1 MATVKQHEIPTHRL
15 LETTDE
21 GYQIERVHWQGESDK
36 SMALGSHRDDHY
48 LFFVQVSGMSR
59 GMVDF
64 ESFTIRDNTVFY
76 ILPGQVHSYDSAD
89 IGTTGWFVALDPG
102 LLPDGVRAVL
112 ENPLLSIRP
121 KELGVTGVASLVQC
135 LELMHGLSQQA
146 AGSHSRQAVYPMLA
160 AFSSLFADVYT
171 CEPGIPIDKVSRTQG
186 IMLEFKKLLVAEY
199 KRLKSP
205 GEYAAELHLSA
216 SYLNEAVKET
226 TGFNVSYWIQQQIVL
241 EAKRLLYY
249 SQSSVKEVAHQ
260 LGYEDHAYFSRFFKK
275 AVGRTPG
282 DFRTEFGLAKPRH

>member
-1 MATVKQHEIPTHRL
+1 MGTVKQNGIPTHRL

-21 GYQIERVHWQGESDK
+21 GYQVERVHWQGEAEK
-36 SMALGSHRDDHY
+36 SLTLGSHRDDHY
-48 LFFVQVSGMSR
+48 LFFVQLSGMSK

-64 ESFTIRDNTVFY
+64 ESFIIRDNMAFY

-102 LLPDGVRAVL
+102 LVPDTFRAVL

-121 KELGVTGVASLVQC
+121 LELGEERIAPLLRC
-135 LELMHGLSQQA
+135 LELMLLLQRQPAS
-146 AGSHSRQAVYPMLA
+146 SYSRQAVYPMLA
-160 AFSSLFADVYT
+160 SFSAMFADVYSREQ
-171 CEPGIPIDKVSRTQG
+171 CIPTDKVSRTQS
-186 IMLEFKKLLVAEY
+186 IMLEFKKLLVVEY

-205 GEYAAELHLSA
+205 AEYAAELHLSA

-282 DFRTEFGLAKPRH
+282 DFRGLYRE